1 MGKKSGAKKKKQQSK
16 VQQQEVKK
24 ESILKKFF
32 SSLHS
37 SKTEEKTPPVL
48 EKKDSSKKFQK
59 VKKIVKEINRK
70 ALFGGVLTI
79 IMLVILVSVGYL
91 LFQKAFR
98 AQPIAKLL
106 PEDDVILV
114 LEINTNFDH
123 NQLLKTFGLLKN
135 HPQYSKEKL
144 IEKIENQFIVDYE
157 SDLKSWFG
165 RAAGVVVLNSRKD
178 KEKLNIAYFAE
189 VISQEK
195 LDEFLIRRNAKKE
208 DYKNFSM
215 YEMDGPVYMT
225 LVENYVFVSK
235 GKEVNYELVDSQAQT
250 RLYESKEYRKID
262 NKLPLNKSAF
272 LYMDFRKINNSFFK
286 HFSFLGEQG
295 LSTEILKPFLKTFTS
310 EGIALVAM
318 DNNFA
323 LQSFLSLDEKIAENN
338 SYTAFENKYSADLT
352 AYMPENVLLF
362 WGAENLEFQLNKIL
376 HILSGGDEAV
386 SKIFISILENYT
398 KKYFGNDISFSSE
411 VLPLLQNEF
420 AFVIEKNKE
429 GKNIYKAIIELK
441 DKQKDTISLHQIASN
456 FTSIGAIF
464 KPKVVERKLEDG
476 TVGKEIIAIP
486 EEIVKS
492 ESIYGDTAIYEL
504 KIGNQNWGIY
514 YTIIDDVAV
523 IANNFDG
530 VASSID
536 IVQKKKT
543 SLKVSQIFATVIE
556 PVLKSSDEVSYINTE
571 KLIPTI
577 FKDKKIPEVLNL
589 IGFLSSGRNYFDDGI
604 VTINYIHIK

>member
-16 VQQQEVKK
+16 IQPQEVKK
-24 ESILKKFF
+24 ESILKNFF
-32 SSLHS
+32 LSLRS
-37 SKTEEKTPPVL
+37 SKIEEKTAPVL
-48 EKKDSSKKFQK
+48 DKKEPSKKFQK

-165 RAAGVVVLNSRKD
+165 RAAGVVVLNSKKD

-189 VISQEK
+189 VMSQEK

-208 DYKNFSM
+208 NYKNFSM
-215 YEMDGPVYMT
+215 YEIDGPVYMT

-235 GKEVNYELVDSQAQT
+235 EKEANYELVDSQAQT

-272 LYMDFRKINNSFFK
+272 IYIDFRKINNSFFK

-338 SYTAFENKYSADLT
+338 SYTAFENKYSANLT
-352 AYMPENVLLF
+352 AYMPEDILLF

-411 VLPLLQNEF
+411 ILPLLQNEF

-429 GKNIYKAIIELK
+429 GKNIYKVIIELK
-441 DKQKDTISLHQIASN
+441 DKQKDMISLHQIASN

-492 ESIYGDTAIYEL
+492 ESIYGNTTIYEL

-571 KLIPTI
+571 KLIPGI

-604 VTINYIHIK
+604 VTINYLHIK

>member
-1 MGKKSGAKKKKQQSK
+1 
-16 VQQQEVKK
+16 
-24 ESILKKFF
+24 
-32 SSLHS
+32 
-37 SKTEEKTPPVL
+37 
-48 EKKDSSKKFQK
+48 
-59 VKKIVKEINRK
+59 
-70 ALFGGVLTI
+70 
-79 IMLVILVSVGYL
+79 MLVILVSVGYL

-106 PEDDVILV
+106 PEDNVVLV
-114 LEINTNFDH
+114 LEINTNLDH
-123 NQLLKTFGLLKN
+123 NQLLKTFRLLKD

-165 RAAGVVVLNSRKD
+165 RAAGAVILNSKKD

-189 VISQEK
+189 VVSQEK

-208 DYKNFSM
+208 NYKNFLM
-215 YEMDGPVYMT
+215 YEIEGPLYMT
-225 LVENYVFVSK
+225 LIENYVFISK
-235 GKEVNYELVDSQAQT
+235 EKEFNYELADAQSQK
-250 RLYESKEYRKID
+250 RLYSSKEYRKID
-262 NKLPLNKSAF
+262 SKLPLNKSAF

-295 LSTEILKPFLKTFTS
+295 LSTEILKPFLKTFS
-310 EGIALVAM
+310 AEGIALVAM

-338 SYTAFENKYSADLT
+338 SYAAFENKYSANLT
-352 AYMPENVLLF
+352 AYMPEDLLLF

-411 VLPLLQNEF
+411 ILPLLKNEF
-420 AFVIEKNKE
+420 AFVVEKSKE
-429 GKNIYKAIIELK
+429 GRNIYKVIIELK
-441 DKQKDTISLHQIASN
+441 DKQKDTINLHQIASN

-464 KPKVVERKLEDG
+464 KPKVVEHKLEDG
-476 TVGKEIIAIP
+476 TIGKEIIAIP
-486 EEIVKS
+486 EEIIKS
-492 ESIYGDTAIYEL
+492 ESIYGDITVYEL

-514 YTIIDDVAV
+514 YTIIDDIAV

-530 VASSID
+530 IASSID
-536 IVQKKKT
+536 IAQKKKT
-543 SLKVSQIFATVIE
+543 SLKVSPVFASVIE
-556 PVLKSSDEVSYINTE
+556 PVLKSSDEVSFINME
-571 KLIPTI
+571 KLLPTI
-577 FKDKKIPEVLNL
+577 FKDKKTPEILNL

-604 VTINYIHIK
+604 ITINYLHIR

>member
-16 VQQQEVKK
+16 IQQQEVKK
-24 ESILKKFF
+24 ESILKKIFF
-32 SSLHS
+32 SSAAT
-37 SKTEEKTPPVL
+37 KKNEEPATVL
-48 EKKDSSKKFQK
+48 EKKEPSKKFQK
-59 VKKIVKEINRK
+59 VKKIVREINRK
-70 ALFGGVLTI
+70 ALFGGVLTT

-106 PEDDVILV
+106 PEDDVIMV
-114 LEINTNFDH
+114 LEINTNLDH

-157 SDLKSWFG
+157 SDLKNWFG
-165 RAAGVVVLNSRKD
+165 RAAGVVVLNSEKD

-189 VISQEK
+189 VMSQEK

-208 DYKNFSM
+208 NYKNFSM

-235 GKEVNYELVDSQAQT
+235 EKEVNYELVDSQAKT

-262 NKLPLNKSAF
+262 SKLPLNKSAF

-318 DNNFA
+318 DDNFA

-338 SYTAFENKYSADLT
+338 SYTAFENKYSANLT

-376 HILSGGDEAV
+376 HILSGGDEAI

-411 VLPLLQNEF
+411 ILPLLSNEF

-429 GKNIYKAIIELK
+429 GKNIYKAIVELK
-441 DKQKDTISLHQIASN
+441 DKQKDTINLHQIASN

-476 TVGKEIIAIP
+476 TIGKEIIAIP
-486 EEIVKS
+486 EEIIKS
-492 ESIYGDTAIYEL
+492 ESIYGDTTIYEL

-536 IVQKKKT
+536 IAQKKKT
-543 SLKVSQIFATVIE
+543 SLKVSSIFRTVIE

-571 KLIPTI
+571 ELIPII

-604 VTINYIHIK
+604 VTINYLHIK